1 MQDDELIDELNARA
15 VSALESKAKMERK
28 TKVEVQEVYNRYA
41 FGNLHPS
48 KTKYRLPYIEDLVDT
63 RANRNGKS
71 QDVFTKQKSYQNKT
85 LHALRQKAD
94 AISAESSSQRPTSS
108 ILLYERDRRSRE
120 DFQIVKQKP

>member
-63 RANRNGKS
+63 RANRNSKS
-71 QDVFTKQKSYQNKT
+71 
-85 LHALRQKAD
+85 
-94 AISAESSSQRPTSS
+94 
-108 ILLYERDRRSRE
+108 
-120 DFQIVKQKP
+120 